1 MRDRKCERSSIW
13 IMLMAVITF
22 IIHVVAIFTV
32 YPKSARLEFI
42 AVIIFIMILLL
53 SKKR

>member
-1 MRDRKCERSSIW
+1 MRDRKFERGSIW
-13 IMLMAVITF
+13 IMVMAVITF
-22 IIHVVAIFTV
+22 IIHVVATFTV
-32 YPKSARLEFI
+32 YPRSARLEFI